1 MRYHTNLK
9 SNNMKIEMCNKNK
22 NKKRTIYICISNKC
36 IIKHK

>member
-22 NKKRTIYICISNKC
+22 KRTIYICISNKC